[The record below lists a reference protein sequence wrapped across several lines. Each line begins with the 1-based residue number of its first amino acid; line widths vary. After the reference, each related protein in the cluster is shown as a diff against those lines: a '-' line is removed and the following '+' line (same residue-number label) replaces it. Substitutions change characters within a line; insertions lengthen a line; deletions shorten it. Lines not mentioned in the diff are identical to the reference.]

1 MVGKMS
7 IISIKNLSFAY
18 LEEEGKRGKTILD
31 DISLDIEDGSFTAIL
46 GHNGCG
52 KSTLAK
58 HFNCINLPVGGHVY
72 IDGLDTLDENN
83 LFEIRSRAGMVF
95 QNPDN
100 QMVAALVE
108 DEVAFAPENIGLPPE
123 EIRKRV
129 DEALEIVDMSDYAL
143 KAAANLSG
151 GQKQRIAIAG
161 VLAMQPKLI
170 ILDESTAM
178 LDPRGRKE
186 VIDAVRKINKEKGTA
201 IVHITHYMEE
211 AALADRVIVMD
222 EGKIVMDDVPRRV
235 FSNVEAL
242 EKIGLSVPQI
252 TKTAYELK
260 KEGIN
265 IKTDVLNVDELY
277 NEIMKAAGVR

>member
-108 DEVAFAPENIGLPPE
+108 DEVAFAPENIGMPPE

-161 VLAMQPKLI
+161 VLAMQPRLI

-178 LDPRGRKE
+178 LDPKGRKE

-260 KEGIN
+260 KAGIN

-277 NEIMKAAGVR
+277 NEIMKAAGVK

>member
-18 LEEEGKRGKTILD
+18 LEEEGKRGKTILN

-108 DEVAFAPENIGLPPE
+108 DEVAFAPENIGLTPE

-161 VLAMQPKLI
+161 VLAMQPRLI

-186 VIDAVRKINKEKGTA
+186 VIDAVHKINKEKGTA

-260 KEGIN
+260 KAGIN

-277 NEIMKAAGVR
+277 NEIMKAAGVK